1 VTGVS
6 HKPGSPSAALRLPP
20 LYPIIDVDLCRMR
33 GLDPVAFAAGCVR
46 GGARLLQVRQKGST
60 GGTGALLGIVREV
73 IENGRPAGARVIVND
88 RADLAAMAGAD
99 GVHVGQQDLP
109 PAAARLVAGR
119 NAIVGIST
127 HTLAQIDEAAAGTAD
142 YIAVGPVFRTT
153 TKETGY
159 DPRGLEMVKYA
170 ARTGRPVVAIGGIT
184 AVNARDVLSA
194 GASSVAIISDLLAAG
209 GPERRVRE
217 FLEQWLTDSERP

>member
-1 VTGVS
+1 MTGVS
-6 HKPGSPSAALRLPP
+6 HRPGSTSAVHRLPP

-60 GGTGALLGIVREV
+60 GGTGALLAVVRGV
-73 IENGRPAGARVIVND
+73 IAEGRPAGTRVIVND
-88 RADLAAMAGAD
+88 RADLAAISGAD

-109 PAAARLVAGR
+109 PAAARLVVGDGAV
-119 NAIVGIST
+119 IGIST
-127 HTLAQIDEAAAGTAD
+127 HTREQIDEAAAGTAD

-159 DPRGLEMVKYA
+159 DPRGLDLVAYA
-170 ARTGRPVVAIGGIT
+170 ARTGKGVVAIGGIT
-184 AVNARDVLSA
+184 SANARDVLNA
-194 GASSVAIISDLLAAG
+194 GASSVAIISDLLAEG
-209 GPERRVRE
+209 
-217 FLEQWLTDSERP
+217 